1 MVPLASL
8 LNPVPPSFERPR
20 KRSKSASPKYTETFS
35 STLLSVKKQ
44 KMSKAAATFVKAEP
58 KGEINYPPYEEQ
70 DEKIASAYEQFDVK
84 PVGQICE
91 YPKRIPYNSEK
102 KTFQQRTGRDGFEGT

>member
-20 KRSKSASPKYTETFS
+20 KRSKSASPKYTEAFS
-35 STLLSVKKQ
+35 PTLLSVKKQ

-84 PVGQICE
+84 PVGQIREC
-91 YPKRIPYNSEK
+91 PKRIPYNSEK

>member
-8 LNPVPPSFERPR
+8 LNPLPPSFERPR
-20 KRSKSASPKYTETFS
+20 KPVKSASPQRIERSS
-35 STLLSVKKQ
+35 STLVSAKKQ

-58 KGEINYPPYEEQ
+58 KGEINYPPYEGK
-70 DEKIASAYEQFDVK
+70 DETIAAAYELFDVK
-84 PVGQICE
+84 PVGRICD
-91 YPKRIPYNSEK
+91 YPKRIPYNSDK